1 MSNAGSASLV
11 FTFVSVNINVLE
23 AGEVRM
29 LQRTGDEGW
38 RSSWISGT
46 TRGKAG

>member
-11 FTFVSVNINVLE
+11 FTFVSVNINHLE

-29 LQRTGDEGW
+29 PQRTGD
-38 RSSWISGT
+38 
-46 TRGKAG
+46 